1 MKKLE
6 KLLEVPKDYINVFKT
21 VNKNG
26 KVLASKLCFFIWV
39 EFKFKK
45 KSIYLT
51 FIIPN
56 FSLIDCY
63 KVMINTLF
71 QKIFVA
77 HH

>member
-26 KVLASKLCFFIWV
+26 KVLKSKLCFFIWV

-45 KSIYLT
+45 NQ
-51 FIIPN
+51 FI
-56 FSLIDCY
+56 
-63 KVMINTLF
+63 
-71 QKIFVA
+71 
-77 HH
+77 